1 MLLYIY
7 FSDIVVWEAK
17 KDISYLLKIIV
28 YFISY
33 VLNLFAV
40 TASSDTKWR
49 LRMYTVLFAK
59 VECQL
64 YAKSRRD
71 YAKKLAREAL
81 PICC

>member
-1 MLLYIY
+1 M
-7 FSDIVVWEAK
+7 STQN
-17 KDISYLLKIIV
+17 ISFLFKIIV
-28 YFISY
+28 YLISY
-33 VLNLFAV
+33 VLNLLAV
-40 TASSDTKWR
+40 TALSDTKWR